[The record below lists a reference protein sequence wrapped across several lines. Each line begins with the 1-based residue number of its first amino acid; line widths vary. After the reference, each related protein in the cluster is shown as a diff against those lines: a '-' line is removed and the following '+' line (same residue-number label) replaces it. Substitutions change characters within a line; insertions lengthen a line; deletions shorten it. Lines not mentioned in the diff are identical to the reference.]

1 MNDTKTGT
9 TTHLAAEARERIGM
23 GGEPEPGESRHPA
36 SCERCR
42 REIAEIGSL
51 QERFAALVVLVPL
64 TGFANRVMARVQ
76 LPAPR
81 WSRALAGL
89 RTHPPRVAAIAA
101 TAVAAVV
108 GTFVWLTTYPQVT
121 PGVMAK
127 LVYERGSGLVWQGVV
142 AVGRVVYDSGLAT
155 LDRRVPC
162 GPERLERRWCSGD
175 VDAGRDDLD
184 VDVAEAHGS
193 LAQCDTNRSE
203 TNWMIDTVAHAE
215 ACATRLDSGPGD
227 GG

>member
-23 GGEPEPGESRHPA
+23 GGEPGPGESRHLA

-51 QERFAALVVLVPL
+51 QERFAALVVLVPS

-155 LDRRVPC
+155 LIGAFRADLNAWSAVGALATLTLVGMISMWMLLRLMEVSPSAIRTGVRRI
-162 GPERLERRWCSGD
+162 G
-175 VDAGRDDLD
+175 
-184 VDVAEAHGS
+184 
-193 LAQCDTNRSE
+193 
-203 TNWMIDTVAHAE
+203 
-215 ACATRLDSGPGD
+215 
-227 GG
+227 

>member
-23 GGEPEPGESRHPA
+23 GGEPGPGESRHLA

-51 QERFAALVVLVPL
+51 QERFAALVVLVPS

-101 TAVAAVV
+101 TAVGAVI

-121 PGVMAK
+121 PGVVAK
-127 LVYERGSGLVWQGVV
+127 LVYERTTGLVWQGVV

-155 LDRRVPC
+155 LIGAFRADLNAWSAVGALATLTLVGMISMWMLLRLMEVSPSAIRTGVRRI
-162 GPERLERRWCSGD
+162 G
-175 VDAGRDDLD
+175 
-184 VDVAEAHGS
+184 
-193 LAQCDTNRSE
+193 
-203 TNWMIDTVAHAE
+203 
-215 ACATRLDSGPGD
+215 
-227 GG
+227 

>member
-23 GGEPEPGESRHPA
+23 GGEPGPGESRHLA

-51 QERFAALVVLVPL
+51 QSGSPPRGARSIRS
-64 TGFANRVMARVQ
+64 GSNQVMARVQ

-89 RTHPPRVAAIAA
+89 RAHPPRVAAIAA
-101 TAVAAVV
+101 TAVAAVI
-108 GTFVWLTTYPQVT
+108 GTFVWLTTRIRQVT
-121 PGVMAK
+121 PGVVAK
-127 LVYERGSGLVWQGVV
+127 LVYERGHRPRL
-142 AVGRVVYDSGLAT
+142 AGRRGGRKGRLRLRTRDAHRG
-155 LDRRVPC
+155 VPC
-162 GPERLERRWCSGD
+162 GSERLERRWRSGD

-193 LAQCDTNRSE
+193 LAQCDKNRSE
-203 TNWMIDTVAHAE
+203 TNWMIDTMAHAE
-215 ACATRLDSGPGD
+215 ACAIRLDSGPGD

>member
-23 GGEPEPGESRHPA
+23 GGEPGPGESRHLA

-51 QERFAALVVLVPL
+51 QERFAALLVLVPS
-64 TGFANRVMARVQ
+64 TGFATRVMARVQ
-76 LPAPR
+76 LQAPR

-89 RTHPPRVAAIAA
+89 RTHQPRVAAIAA
-101 TAVAAVV
+101 TAVGAVI

-121 PGVMAK
+121 PGVVAK
-127 LVYERGSGLVWQGVV
+127 LVYERTTGLVWQGVV

-155 LDRRVPC
+155 LIGAFRADLNAWSAVGALATLTLVGMISMWMLLRLMEVSPSAIRTGVRRI
-162 GPERLERRWCSGD
+162 G
-175 VDAGRDDLD
+175 
-184 VDVAEAHGS
+184 
-193 LAQCDTNRSE
+193 
-203 TNWMIDTVAHAE
+203 
-215 ACATRLDSGPGD
+215 
-227 GG
+227 

>member
-23 GGEPEPGESRHPA
+23 GGEPEPGESRHLA

-51 QERFAALVVLVPL
+51 QERFAALVVLVPS

-155 LDRRVPC
+155 LIGAFRADLNAWSAVGALATLTLVGMISMWMLLRLMEVSPSAIRTGVRRI
-162 GPERLERRWCSGD
+162 G
-175 VDAGRDDLD
+175 
-184 VDVAEAHGS
+184 
-193 LAQCDTNRSE
+193 
-203 TNWMIDTVAHAE
+203 
-215 ACATRLDSGPGD
+215 
-227 GG
+227 

>member
-23 GGEPEPGESRHPA
+23 GGEPGPGESRHLA

-51 QERFAALVVLVPL
+51 QERFAALLVLVPS

-101 TAVAAVV
+101 TAVGAVI

-121 PGVMAK
+121 PGVVAK
-127 LVYERGSGLVWQGVV
+127 LVYERTTGLVWQGVV

-155 LDRRVPC
+155 LIGAFRADLNAWSAVGALATLTLVGMISMWMLLRLMVVSPSAIRTGVRRI
-162 GPERLERRWCSGD
+162 G
-175 VDAGRDDLD
+175 
-184 VDVAEAHGS
+184 
-193 LAQCDTNRSE
+193 
-203 TNWMIDTVAHAE
+203 
-215 ACATRLDSGPGD
+215 
-227 GG
+227 

>member
-23 GGEPEPGESRHPA
+23 GGEPGPGESRHLA

-51 QERFAALVVLVPL
+51 QERFAALVVLVPS

-89 RTHPPRVAAIAA
+89 RTHPSRVAAIAA
-101 TAVAAVV
+101 TTVAALV

-121 PGVMAK
+121 PGVMAR

-155 LDRRVPC
+155 LIGAFRADLNAWSAVGALATLTLVGMVSMWMLLRLMEVSPSAIRTGVRRI
-162 GPERLERRWCSGD
+162 G
-175 VDAGRDDLD
+175 
-184 VDVAEAHGS
+184 
-193 LAQCDTNRSE
+193 
-203 TNWMIDTVAHAE
+203 
-215 ACATRLDSGPGD
+215 
-227 GG
+227 

>member
-1 MNDTKTGT
+1 MNDTNTET

-23 GGEPEPGESRHPA
+23 GGEPGPGESRHLA

-51 QERFAALVVLVPL
+51 QERFAALLVLVPS

-101 TAVAAVV
+101 TAVGAVI

-121 PGVMAK
+121 PGVVAK
-127 LVYERGSGLVWQGVV
+127 LVYERTTGLVWQGVV

-155 LDRRVPC
+155 LIGAFRADLNAWSAVGALATLTLVGMISMWMLLRLMEVSPSAIRTGVRRI
-162 GPERLERRWCSGD
+162 G
-175 VDAGRDDLD
+175 
-184 VDVAEAHGS
+184 
-193 LAQCDTNRSE
+193 
-203 TNWMIDTVAHAE
+203 
-215 ACATRLDSGPGD
+215 
-227 GG
+227 

>member
-23 GGEPEPGESRHPA
+23 GGEPGPGESRHLA

-51 QERFAALVVLVPL
+51 QERFAALLVLVPS

-101 TAVAAVV
+101 TAVGAVI

-121 PGVMAK
+121 PGVVAK
-127 LVYERGSGLVWQGVV
+127 LVYERTTGLVWQGVV

-155 LDRRVPC
+155 LIGAFRADLNAWSAVGALATLTLVGMISMWMLLRLMEVSPSAIRTGVRRI
-162 GPERLERRWCSGD
+162 G
-175 VDAGRDDLD
+175 
-184 VDVAEAHGS
+184 
-193 LAQCDTNRSE
+193 
-203 TNWMIDTVAHAE
+203 
-215 ACATRLDSGPGD
+215 
-227 GG
+227 